1 MEKANLI
8 QDTVDI
14 LDKMS
19 DEKILEV
26 KDYASYILK
35 KYEEDMLQ
43 NGLTQLANQ
52 SQSYQFLE
60 DEEDLYTVED
70 LKIKYK

>member
-8 QDTVDI
+8 QDTIDI

-26 KDYASYILK
+26 KDYASYLLK
-35 KYEEDMLQ
+35 KYEENMLQ
-43 NGLTQLANQ
+43 NGLIELANQ
-52 SQSYQFLE
+52 SQSYKFLE
-60 DEEDLYTVED
+60 QEKELYTVED

>member
-8 QDTVDI
+8 QDTIDI

-19 DEKILEV
+19 DEKTLEV
-26 KDYASYILK
+26 KDYASYLLK
-35 KYEEDMLQ
+35 KYKENMLQ
-43 NGLTQLANQ
+43 NGLIELANQ
-52 SQSYQFLE
+52 SQSYKFLE
-60 DEEDLYTVED
+60 QEEELYTVED

>member
-14 LDKMS
+14 LDRMS
-19 DEKILEV
+19 DEKIQEV

-52 SQSYQFLE
+52 SQTYQFLE
-60 DEEDLYTVED
+60 EEEDLYTVED
-70 LKIKYK
+70 LKFKYK

>member
-8 QDTVDI
+8 QDTIDI

-26 KDYASYILK
+26 KDYASYLLK
-35 KYEEDMLQ
+35 KYEENMLQ
-43 NGLTQLANQ
+43 NGLIELANQ
-52 SQSYQFLE
+52 SQSYKFLE
-60 DEEDLYTVED
+60 QEEELYTVED

>member
-14 LDKMS
+14 LDRMS
-19 DEKILEV
+19 DEKIQEV

-52 SQSYQFLE
+52 SQTYQFLE
-60 DEEDLYTVED
+60 EEEDLYTVED

>member
-8 QDTVDI
+8 QDTIDI

-26 KDYASYILK
+26 KDYASYLLK
-35 KYEEDMLQ
+35 KYKENMLQ
-43 NGLTQLANQ
+43 NGLIELANQ
-52 SQSYQFLE
+52 SQSYKFLE
-60 DEEDLYTVED
+60 QEEELYTVED